1 MKDER
6 SAPVQHC
13 IGHVRSLF
21 YLLDESATMLTIQ
34 AGGQTI
40 TAYASGQIAQD
51 LRALPRSTTI
61 CVMLHDVSSDCPHII
76 AFAIL
81 PS

>member
-1 MKDER
+1 VNDEL
-6 SAPVQHC
+6 STVQHC

-21 YLLDESATMLTIQ
+21 YLLDEPITMLTIQ